1 VSHREEEFKITRRLH
16 LPSLLP
22 SRHPLCHPRIR
33 TPAFPREMKFHRNSP
48 RFFCPLL
55 GHRHYAIIF
64 SITPSNRCPA
74 SVLAASSCLLQLLGP
89 HWRESGRLP
98 GLVTACYLLY
108 LVITSNKST
117 RRRERKRERGKRE
130 WFTTT
135 GWIAI
140 LSFFRRCERRRDR
153 KYRFLIAFLIVSALK
168 ARRASL
174 TRSSMIRA
182 DL

>member
-16 LPSLLP
+16 LPLLLP

-117 RRRERKRERGKRE
+117 RRRERERGGEERMVYDKRLDRNPL
-130 WFTTT
+130 FLSPLRTTSRSEV
-135 GWIAI
+135 
-140 LSFFRRCERRRDR
+140 SFLNR
-153 KYRFLIAFLIVSALK
+153 LVVSALK
-168 ARRASL
+168 AHRASL
-174 TRSSMIRA
+174 TRSSMIKA